1 MTAALRKTYF
11 RYLIAF
17 VLTALSTMLGNILDG
32 IIAGQLIGADAVA
45 AIGTSRPLTQGF
57 YTLHLLIGAGGGM
70 LAGLAIGKK
79 RRDEANVVFR
89 TVVCTMAAIAA
100 VATAVGATMPQAVTR
115 FFCTDAA
122 LQPLAEPYVF
132 WMMVGAF
139 AYFGMYLMQTYV
151 AVDGEP
157 GLVTGAVVVD
167 NTVNVILSVVL
178 IKYFDMGVAGAAIGT
193 VVGHALAA
201 LLLLALHWRP
211 RENHVVLGFSMV
223 SSSEQSNNPNNLNNP
238 NNPNNRTILRIVSQG
253 APLAIASMSLTAL
266 LYSANLIIMGTLG
279 KDGMFIYAVALNL
292 LLVYNLFLA
301 GACQTLQSLGAI
313 EKGKGGPGFGEVVK
327 FTYLLLAVSSTAV
340 CVFAWICPGVI
351 ASLFG
356 GGKRPEL
363 LAATNSALR
372 VFAPSF
378 ILFCLIYVHMIVC
391 KLEKKSGIA
400 LFISF
405 ALSLTVIPVLWSFA
419 RFAPAY
425 IWWSYLVAYVIEIA
439 AIVVLEQIVFKER
452 SPS

>member
-1 MTAALRKTYF
+1 MTAALRRTYF

-100 VATAVGATMPQAVTR
+100 VATTVGWAMPQVVTR

-167 NTVNVILSVVL
+167 NAVNVILSVVL

-211 RENHVVLGFSMV
+211 RRDRAVLGFRTAPSI
-223 SSSEQSNNPNNLNNP
+223 EQS
-238 NNPNNRTILRIVSQG
+238 NNPNNRTILRIISQG

-266 LYSANLIIMGTLG
+266 LYSANLIVMGALG

-327 FTYLLLAVSSTAV
+327 FTYLLLTVSSTLV

-405 ALSLTVIPVLWSFA
+405 ALSLTVIPVLWAFA

-439 AIVVLEQIVFKER
+439 AIFVLERMNLRR
-452 SPS
+452 SVS

>member
-1 MTAALRKTYF
+1 MTATLRKTYF
-11 RYLIAF
+11 HYLVAF

-57 YTLHLLIGAGGGM
+57 YTLHLLVGAGGGM
-70 LAGLAIGKK
+70 LVGLAIGKK
-79 RRDEANVVFR
+79 RRDEANAVFR
-89 TVVCTMAAIAA
+89 AVVCTMAVVAAIAT
-100 VATAVGATMPQAVTR
+100 VIGATMPQAVTR

-167 NTVNVILSVVL
+167 NAVNVILSVVL
-178 IKYFDMGVAGAAIGT
+178 IKYFNLGVAGAAIGT

-201 LLLLALHWRP
+201 LLLLVLHWGRKAESP
-211 RENHVVLGFSMV
+211 HL
-223 SSSEQSNNPNNLNNP
+223 NLSTFQPFNLLTL
-238 NNPNNRTILRIVSQG
+238 RRIVSQG
-253 APLAIASMSLTAL
+253 APLAIASMSLTTL

-301 GACQTLQSLGAI
+301 GSCQTLQSLGAI

-327 FTYLLLAVSSTAV
+327 FTYLLLAVSSTLV

-391 KLEKKSGIA
+391 KLKKKSGIA

-405 ALSLTVIPVLWSFA
+405 ALSLTVIPVLWLFA
-419 RFAPAY
+419 HFAPAC

-439 AIVVLEQIVFKER
+439 VIAVWEARGRGTIPKARKFNG
-452 SPS
+452 PSA

>member
-1 MTAALRKTYF
+1 MTAELRKTYF

-32 IIAGQLIGADAVA
+32 IIAGQLIGAEAVA

-70 LAGLAIGKK
+70 LVGLAIGKK
-79 RRDEANVVFR
+79 RRDEANVIFR
-89 TVVCTMAAIAA
+89 AVVCTMGVIAA
-100 VATAVGATMPQAVTR
+100 VATIVGATMPQAVTR
-115 FFCTDAA
+115 FFCTEAA

-157 GLVTGAVVVD
+157 ALVTAAVVVD
-167 NTVNVILSVVL
+167 NVVNVLLSVTL
-178 IKYFDMGVAGAAIGT
+178 IHYFDMGVAGAAIGT

-201 LLLLALHWRP
+201 VLLLALHWARKSSAP
-211 RENHVVLGFSMV
+211 RLNFST
-223 SSSEQSNNPNNLNNP
+223 SQPSNFSTL
-238 NNPNNRTILRIVSQG
+238 RRIVSQG

-266 LYSANLIIMGTLG
+266 LFSANRIIMDALG

-301 GACQTLQSLGAI
+301 GSCQTLQSLGAI

-327 FTYLLLAVSSTAV
+327 FTYLLLTVSSTVV

-351 ASLFG
+351 ASVFG

-405 ALSLTVIPVLWSFA
+405 ALSLTVIPVLWAFA

-425 IWWSYLVAYVIEIA
+425 IWWSYLVAYFIEIA
-439 AIVVLEQIVFKER
+439 MIAAFEYLKSR
-452 SPS
+452 SRES

>member
-1 MTAALRKTYF
+1 MTAELRKTYF

-32 IIAGQLIGADAVA
+32 IIAGQLIGAEAVA

-57 YTLHLLIGAGGGM
+57 YTLHLLVGAGGGM
-70 LAGLAIGKK
+70 LVGLAIGKK
-79 RRDEANVVFR
+79 RRDEANSVFR
-89 TVVCTMAAIAA
+89 AVVGVMGVIAA
-100 VATAVGATMPQAVTR
+100 VATIVGATMPQAVTR
-115 FFCTDAA
+115 FFCTEAA

-157 GLVTGAVVVD
+157 VLVTVAVVVD
-167 NTVNVILSVVL
+167 NVVNVLLSVTL
-178 IKYFDMGVAGAAIGT
+178 IHYFDMGVAGAAIGT

-201 LLLLALHWRP
+201 VLLLALHWARKSSAP
-211 RENHVVLGFSMV
+211 RLDFST
-223 SSSEQSNNPNNLNNP
+223 SQPSNFSTL
-238 NNPNNRTILRIVSQG
+238 RRIVSQG

-266 LYSANLIIMGTLG
+266 LFSANRIIMGALG

-301 GACQTLQSLGAI
+301 GSCQTLQSLGAI
-313 EKGKGGPGFGEVVK
+313 EKGKGGSGFGEVVK
-327 FTYLLLAVSSTAV
+327 FTYLLLTVSSTLV

-391 KLEKKSGIA
+391 KLEKKSGVA

-405 ALSLTVIPVLWSFA
+405 ALSLTVIPVLWAFA

-425 IWWSYLVAYVIEIA
+425 IWWSYLVAYFIEIA
-439 AIVVLEQIVFKER
+439 MIAVFER
-452 SPS
+452 LKSRSHES

>member
-1 MTAALRKTYF
+1 MTAELRRTYF

-70 LAGLAIGKK
+70 LVGLAIGKK
-79 RRDEANVVFR
+79 RRDEANVIFR
-89 TVVCTMAAIAA
+89 AVVCTMGVIAT
-100 VATAVGATMPQAVTR
+100 VATIVGATMPQAVTR
-115 FFCTDAA
+115 FFCTEAA

-157 GLVTGAVVVD
+157 ALVTVAVVVD
-167 NTVNVILSVVL
+167 NVVNVLLSVVL
-178 IKYFDMGVAGAAIGT
+178 IRCFDLGVAGAAIGT

-201 LLLLALHWRP
+201 VLLLALHWARKSSAP
-211 RENHVVLGFSMV
+211 RLNFST
-223 SSSEQSNNPNNLNNP
+223 SQPSNFSTL
-238 NNPNNRTILRIVSQG
+238 RRIVSQG

-266 LYSANLIIMGTLG
+266 LFSANRIIMGALG

-301 GACQTLQSLGAI
+301 GSCQTLQSLGAI

-327 FTYLLLAVSSTAV
+327 FTYLLLTVSSTVV

-351 ASLFG
+351 ASVFG

-405 ALSLTVIPVLWSFA
+405 ALSLTVIPVLWAFA

-425 IWWSYLVAYVIEIA
+425 IWWSYLVAYFIEIA
-439 AIVVLEQIVFKER
+439 MIAAFEYLKSR
-452 SPS
+452 SPES

>member
-1 MTAALRKTYF
+1 MTVELRRKYF

-32 IIAGQLIGADAVA
+32 IIAGQLIGAEAVA

-57 YTLHLLIGAGGGM
+57 YTLHLLVGAGGGM
-70 LAGLAIGKK
+70 LVGLAIGKK
-79 RRDEANVVFR
+79 RRDEANSVFR
-89 TVVCTMAAIAA
+89 AVVGVMGVIAA
-100 VATAVGATMPQAVTR
+100 VATIVGATMPQAVTR
-115 FFCTDAA
+115 FFCTEAA

-157 GLVTGAVVVD
+157 VLVTVAVVVD
-167 NTVNVILSVVL
+167 NVVNVLLSVTL
-178 IKYFDMGVAGAAIGT
+178 IHYFDMGVAGAAIGT

-201 LLLLALHWRP
+201 VLLLALHWARKSSAP
-211 RENHVVLGFSMV
+211 RLDFSI
-223 SSSEQSNNPNNLNNP
+223 SQPSNFSTL
-238 NNPNNRTILRIVSQG
+238 RRIVSQG

-266 LYSANLIIMGTLG
+266 LFSANRIIMGALG

-301 GACQTLQSLGAI
+301 GSCQTLQSLGAI
-313 EKGKGGPGFGEVVK
+313 EKGKGGSGFGEVVK
-327 FTYLLLAVSSTAV
+327 FTYLLLTVSSTLV

-391 KLEKKSGIA
+391 KLEKKSGVA

-405 ALSLTVIPVLWSFA
+405 ALSLTVIPVLWAFA

-425 IWWSYLVAYVIEIA
+425 IWWSYLVAYFIEIA
-439 AIVVLEQIVFKER
+439 MIAVFER
-452 SPS
+452 LKSRSHES

>member
-1 MTAALRKTYF
+1 MTAELRKTYF
-11 RYLIAF
+11 RYLVAF

-79 RRDEANVVFR
+79 RRDEANIVFR

-100 VATAVGATMPQAVTR
+100 VATVVGWTMPQAVTR

-167 NTVNVILSVVL
+167 NAVNVILSVVL

-201 LLLLALHWRP
+201 LLLLILHWGRNAEAP
-211 RENHVVLGFSMV
+211 HLNFSTL
-223 SSSEQSNNPNNLNNP
+223 QLFNLS
-238 NNPNNRTILRIVSQG
+238 TLRHIVSQG

-266 LYSANLIIMGTLG
+266 LYSANLIVMDTLG

-313 EKGKGGPGFGEVVK
+313 EKGKGGPGFAEVVK
-327 FTYLLLAVSSTAV
+327 FTYLLLTVSSTAV
-340 CVFAWICPGVI
+340 CVFAWTCPGVI

-405 ALSLTVIPVLWSFA
+405 ALSLTVIPVLWLFA
-419 RFAPAY
+419 HFAPAY
-425 IWWSYLVAYVIEIA
+425 IWWSYLVAYLTEIVLITVIERG
-439 AIVVLEQIVFKER
+439 V
-452 SPS
+452 PSVSGK

>member
-89 TVVCTMAAIAA
+89 TVVCAMAAIAA
-100 VATAVGATMPQAVTR
+100 VATAVGATVPQAVTR

-167 NTVNVILSVVL
+167 NVVNVILSVVL

-211 RENHVVLGFSMV
+211 RSDRAVLGFRTIPSIEQ
-223 SSSEQSNNPNNLNNP
+223 SEQSNNL
-238 NNPNNRTILRIVSQG
+238 NNRTILRIVSQG

-266 LYSANLIIMGTLG
+266 LYSANLVIMGALG

-301 GACQTLQSLGAI
+301 GSCQTLQSLGAI
-313 EKGKGGPGFGEVVK
+313 EKGKGGSGFGEVVR

-391 KLEKKSGIA
+391 KLEKRSGIA

-405 ALSLTVIPVLWSFA
+405 ALSLTVIPVLWAFA

-439 AIVVLEQIVFKER
+439 AIAILEAAAAKKRRVQ
-452 SPS
+452 

>member
-1 MTAALRKTYF
+1 MTSELRRRYF

-70 LAGLAIGKK
+70 LVGLAIGKK
-79 RRDEANVVFR
+79 RRDEANVIFR
-89 TVVCTMAAIAA
+89 AVVCTMGVIAA
-100 VATAVGATMPQAVTR
+100 VATVVGATMPQTVTR
-115 FFCTDAA
+115 FFCTEAA

-157 GLVTGAVVVD
+157 VLVTVAVVVD
-167 NTVNVILSVVL
+167 TVVNVLLSVVL
-178 IKYFDMGVAGAAIGT
+178 IKYFDLGVAGAAIGT

-201 LLLLALHWRP
+201 VLLLALHWGRKSEAAHLDVSASRP
-211 RENHVVLGFSMV
+211 LDFSTF
-223 SSSEQSNNPNNLNNP
+223 
-238 NNPNNRTILRIVSQG
+238 RRIVSQG
-253 APLAIASMSLTAL
+253 APLAIASMCLTAL
-266 LYSANLIIMGTLG
+266 LFSANRIIMGALG
-279 KDGMFIYAVALNL
+279 KDGMFIYTVALNL

-301 GACQTLQSLGAI
+301 GTCQTLQSLGAI

-327 FTYLLLAVSSTAV
+327 FTYLLLTVSSTVV

-351 ASLFG
+351 ASAFG

-378 ILFCLIYVHMIVC
+378 IFFCLIYVHMIVC

-405 ALSLTVIPVLWSFA
+405 ALSLTVIPVLWAFA
-419 RFAPAY
+419 RFAPSY
-425 IWWSYLVAYVIEIA
+425 IWWSYLVAYFVEIA
-439 AIVVLEQIVFKER
+439 MIAAFEYLKSR
-452 SPS
+452 SR

>member
-201 LLLLALHWRP
+201 LLLLVLHWRP
-211 RENHVVLGFSMV
+211 RRDRAVLGFRATPSI
-223 SSSEQSNNPNNLNNP
+223 EQS

-301 GACQTLQSLGAI
+301 GSCQTLQSLGAI

-405 ALSLTVIPVLWSFA
+405 ALSLTVIPVLWTFA

-439 AIVVLEQIVFKER
+439 AISVFER
-452 SPS
+452 MNFRRSGS

>member
-1 MTAALRKTYF
+1 MTAELRRTYF

-32 IIAGQLIGADAVA
+32 IIAGQLIGAEAVA

-57 YTLHLLIGAGGGM
+57 YTLHLLVGAGGGM
-70 LAGLAIGKK
+70 LVGLAIGKK
-79 RRDEANVVFR
+79 RRDEANVIFR
-89 TVVCTMAAIAA
+89 AVVCTMGVIAA
-100 VATAVGATMPQAVTR
+100 VATIVGATMPQAVTR
-115 FFCTDAA
+115 FFCTEAA

-157 GLVTGAVVVD
+157 ALVTVAVVVD
-167 NTVNVILSVVL
+167 NVVNVLLSVVL
-178 IKYFDMGVAGAAIGT
+178 IRYFDLGVAGAAIGT

-201 LLLLALHWRP
+201 VLLLALHWGRKSEAEHLDVSASRP
-211 RENHVVLGFSMV
+211 FDFSTF
-223 SSSEQSNNPNNLNNP
+223 
-238 NNPNNRTILRIVSQG
+238 RRIVSQG

-266 LYSANLIIMGTLG
+266 LFSANRIIMGALG

-301 GACQTLQSLGAI
+301 GSCQTLQSLGAI
-313 EKGKGGPGFGEVVK
+313 EKGKGGQGFGEVVK
-327 FTYLLLAVSSTAV
+327 FTYLLLTVSSTVV

-351 ASLFG
+351 ASVFG

-391 KLEKKSGIA
+391 KLEKKSGVA

-405 ALSLTVIPVLWSFA
+405 ALSLTVIPVLWAFA

-425 IWWSYLVAYVIEIA
+425 IWWSYLVAYFIEIA
-439 AIVVLEQIVFKER
+439 MIAVFER
-452 SPS
+452 LKSRSRES

>member
-1 MTAALRKTYF
+1 MTAELRKTYF

-45 AIGTSRPLTQGF
+45 AIGTSRPLSQGF

-70 LAGLAIGKK
+70 LAGLAIGKN

-89 TVVCTMAAIAA
+89 SVVCAMAAIAA
-100 VATAVGATMPQAVTR
+100 VATVVGAAMPQAATR

-167 NTVNVILSVVL
+167 NAVNVILSVVL

-211 RENHVVLGFSMV
+211 RRDRALLGFRVIPSI
-223 SSSEQSNNPNNLNNP
+223 EQS

-313 EKGKGGPGFGEVVK
+313 EKGRGGPGFGEVVK
-327 FTYLLLAVSSTAV
+327 FTYLLLAVSSTLV
-340 CVFAWICPGVI
+340 CVFVWICPGVI

-391 KLEKKSGIA
+391 KLEKRGGIA

-405 ALSLTVIPVLWSFA
+405 ALSLTVIPVLWVFA
-419 RFAPAY
+419 HFAPAY
-425 IWWSYLVAYVIEIA
+425 IWWSYLAAYVVEIA
-439 AIVVLEQIVFKER
+439 MIAALETRGRVR
-452 SPS
+452 

>member
-1 MTAALRKTYF
+1 MTSELRKRYF
-11 RYLIAF
+11 RYLFAF

-32 IIAGQLIGADAVA
+32 IIAGQFIGADAVA

-70 LAGLAIGKK
+70 LVGLAIGKK
-79 RRDEANVVFR
+79 CRDEANAVFR
-89 TVVCTMAAIAA
+89 AVVGVMVVIAAAVTVVGFA
-100 VATAVGATMPQAVTR
+100 MPQAATR
-115 FFCTDAA
+115 FLCTDAA

-132 WMMVGAF
+132 WMMIGAF

-167 NTVNVILSVVL
+167 NVVNVILSVVL
-178 IKYFDMGVAGAAIGT
+178 IKYFSMGVAGAAIGT
-193 VVGHALAA
+193 VVGHALAM
-201 LLLLALHWRP
+201 LMLFILHWGRKSEP
-211 RENHVVLGFSMV
+211 PHLNLSTSQPLNFS
-223 SSSEQSNNPNNLNNP
+223 
-238 NNPNNRTILRIVSQG
+238 TLRHIVSQG

-266 LYSANLIIMGTLG
+266 LYSANLIIMGALG

-301 GACQTLQSLGAI
+301 GSCQTLQSLGAI
-313 EKGKGGPGFGEVVK
+313 EKGKGGTGFGEVVK

-340 CVFAWICPGVI
+340 CAFAWLCPGVI

-356 GGKRPEL
+356 GAKRPEL

-405 ALSLTVIPVLWSFA
+405 ALSLMVIPVLWAFA

-425 IWWSYLVAYVIEIA
+425 IWWSYLVAYLIEIA
-439 AIVVLEQIVFKER
+439 MIAVFER
-452 SPS
+452 LKSGSTES

>member
-1 MTAALRKTYF
+1 MTAALRRTYF
-11 RYLIAF
+11 RYLVAF

-70 LAGLAIGKK
+70 LAGLAIGKQ

-100 VATAVGATMPQAVTR
+100 VATVVGWTMPQVVTR

-167 NTVNVILSVVL
+167 NAVNVILSVVL

-201 LLLLALHWRP
+201 LLLLILHWGRNAEAP
-211 RENHVVLGFSMV
+211 HLNFSTL
-223 SSSEQSNNPNNLNNP
+223 QLFNLS
-238 NNPNNRTILRIVSQG
+238 TLRHIVSQG

-266 LYSANLIIMGTLG
+266 LYSANLIVMDTLG

-313 EKGKGGPGFGEVVK
+313 EKGKGGPGFAEVVK
-327 FTYLLLAVSSTAV
+327 FTYLLLTVSSTAV
-340 CVFAWICPGVI
+340 CVFVWTCPGVI

-405 ALSLTVIPVLWSFA
+405 ALSLTVIPVLWLFA
-419 RFAPAY
+419 HFAPAC
-425 IWWSYLVAYVIEIA
+425 IWWSYLAAYVVEIA
-439 AIVVLEQIVFKER
+439 MIAALETKGRFR
-452 SPS
+452 

>member
-1 MTAALRKTYF
+1 MTVELRRTYF

-32 IIAGQLIGADAVA
+32 IIAGQLIGAEAVA

-57 YTLHLLIGAGGGM
+57 YTLHLLVGAGGGM
-70 LAGLAIGKK
+70 LVGLAIGKK
-79 RRDEANVVFR
+79 RRDEANVIFR
-89 TVVCTMAAIAA
+89 AVVCTMGVIAA
-100 VATAVGATMPQAVTR
+100 VATIVGATMPQAVTR
-115 FFCTDAA
+115 FFCTEAA

-157 GLVTGAVVVD
+157 ALVTAAVVVD
-167 NTVNVILSVVL
+167 NVVNVLLSVVL
-178 IKYFDMGVAGAAIGT
+178 IRYFDLGVAGAAIGT

-201 LLLLALHWRP
+201 VLLLALHWARKSSAP
-211 RENHVVLGFSMV
+211 RLNFSTF
-223 SSSEQSNNPNNLNNP
+223 QPSNFSTL
-238 NNPNNRTILRIVSQG
+238 RRIVSQG

-266 LYSANLIIMGTLG
+266 LFSANRIIMGALG

-301 GACQTLQSLGAI
+301 GSCQTLQSLGAI
-313 EKGKGGPGFGEVVK
+313 EKGKGGQGFGEVVK
-327 FTYLLLAVSSTAV
+327 FTYLLLTVSSTVV

-351 ASLFG
+351 ASVFG

-405 ALSLTVIPVLWSFA
+405 ALSLTVIPVLWAFA

-425 IWWSYLVAYVIEIA
+425 IWWSYLVAYFIEIA
-439 AIVVLEQIVFKER
+439 MIAVFER
-452 SPS
+452 LKSRSRES

>member
-1 MTAALRKTYF
+1 MTAELRKTYF

-32 IIAGQLIGADAVA
+32 IIAGQLIGAEAVA

-57 YTLHLLIGAGGGM
+57 YTLHLLVGAGGGM
-70 LAGLAIGKK
+70 LVGLAIGKK
-79 RRDEANVVFR
+79 HRDEANSVFR
-89 TVVCTMAAIAA
+89 AVVGVMGVIAA
-100 VATAVGATMPQAVTR
+100 VATIVGATMPQAVTR
-115 FFCTDAA
+115 FFCTEAA

-157 GLVTGAVVVD
+157 VLVTVAVVVD
-167 NTVNVILSVVL
+167 NVVNVLLSVTL
-178 IKYFDMGVAGAAIGT
+178 IHYFDMGVAGAAIGT

-201 LLLLALHWRP
+201 VLLLALHWARKSSAP
-211 RENHVVLGFSMV
+211 RLNFST
-223 SSSEQSNNPNNLNNP
+223 SQPSNFSTL
-238 NNPNNRTILRIVSQG
+238 RRIVSQG

-266 LYSANLIIMGTLG
+266 LFSANRIIMGALG

-301 GACQTLQSLGAI
+301 GSCQTLQSLGAI
-313 EKGKGGPGFGEVVK
+313 EKGKGGSGFGEVVK
-327 FTYLLLAVSSTAV
+327 FTYLLLTVSSTLV
-340 CVFAWICPGVI
+340 CVFAWICPGMI

-391 KLEKKSGIA
+391 KLEKKSGVA

-405 ALSLTVIPVLWSFA
+405 ALSLTVIPVLWAFA

-425 IWWSYLVAYVIEIA
+425 IWWSYLVAYFIEIA
-439 AIVVLEQIVFKER
+439 MIAVFER
-452 SPS
+452 LKSRSHES

>member
-1 MTAALRKTYF
+1 MTAELRRTYF

-32 IIAGQLIGADAVA
+32 IIAGQLIGAEAVA

-57 YTLHLLIGAGGGM
+57 YTLHLLVGAGGGM
-70 LAGLAIGKK
+70 LVGLAIGKK
-79 RRDEANVVFR
+79 RRDEANVIFR
-89 TVVCTMAAIAA
+89 AVVCTMGVIAA
-100 VATAVGATMPQAVTR
+100 VATIVGATMPQAVTR
-115 FFCTDAA
+115 FFCTEAA

-157 GLVTGAVVVD
+157 VLVTVAVVVD
-167 NTVNVILSVVL
+167 NVVNVLLSVAL

-201 LLLLALHWRP
+201 VLLLALHWARRSSAP
-211 RENHVVLGFSMV
+211 RLNFST
-223 SSSEQSNNPNNLNNP
+223 SQPSNFSTL
-238 NNPNNRTILRIVSQG
+238 RRIVSQG

-266 LYSANLIIMGTLG
+266 LFSANRIIMDTLG

-301 GACQTLQSLGAI
+301 GSCQTLQSLGAI

-327 FTYLLLAVSSTAV
+327 FTYLLLTVSSAVV

-405 ALSLTVIPVLWSFA
+405 ALSLTVIPVLWAFA

-425 IWWSYLVAYVIEIA
+425 IWWSYLVAYFVEIA
-439 AIVVLEQIVFKER
+439 MIAAFEYLKSR
-452 SPS
+452 SR

>member
-1 MTAALRKTYF
+1 MTAELRRTYF

-57 YTLHLLIGAGGGM
+57 YTLHLLVGAGGGM
-70 LAGLAIGKK
+70 LVGLAIGKK
-79 RRDEANVVFR
+79 RRDEANVIFR
-89 TVVCTMAAIAA
+89 AVVCTMAAIAA
-100 VATAVGATMPQAVTR
+100 VATVVGATMPQAVTR
-115 FFCTDAA
+115 FFCTEAA

-157 GLVTGAVVVD
+157 ALVTAAVVVD
-167 NTVNVILSVVL
+167 NVVNVLLSVVL
-178 IKYFDMGVAGAAIGT
+178 IKYFDLGVAGAAIGT
-193 VVGHALAA
+193 VVGHAIAA
-201 LLLLALHWRP
+201 VLLLVLHWGRNAASP
-211 RENHVVLGFSMV
+211 RLSLSTDQLFNLSTFQPSNFSTL
-223 SSSEQSNNPNNLNNP
+223 P
-238 NNPNNRTILRIVSQG
+238 RIVSQG

-266 LYSANLIIMGTLG
+266 LFSANRIIMDALG

-301 GACQTLQSLGAI
+301 GSCQTLQSLGAI

-327 FTYLLLAVSSTAV
+327 FTYLLLTVSSTVV

-405 ALSLTVIPVLWSFA
+405 ALSLTVIPVLWAFA

-425 IWWSYLVAYVIEIA
+425 IWWSYLVAYFIEIA
-439 AIVVLEQIVFKER
+439 MIAAFEYLKSR
-452 SPS
+452 SRES

>member
-1 MTAALRKTYF
+1 MTAELRKTYF

-45 AIGTSRPLTQGF
+45 AIGTSRPLSQGF

-70 LAGLAIGKK
+70 LAGLAIGKN

-89 TVVCTMAAIAA
+89 SVVCAMAVIAA
-100 VATAVGATMPQAVTR
+100 VATVVGAAMPQAVKR

-167 NTVNVILSVVL
+167 NAVNVILSVVL

-211 RENHVVLGFSMV
+211 RRDRALLGFRTAPSI
-223 SSSEQSNNPNNLNNP
+223 EQS

-327 FTYLLLAVSSTAV
+327 FTYLLLAVSSTLV
-340 CVFAWICPGVI
+340 CVFVWICPGVI

-391 KLEKKSGIA
+391 KLEKRGGIA

-405 ALSLTVIPVLWSFA
+405 ALSLTVIPVLWVFA
-419 RFAPAY
+419 HFAPAY
-425 IWWSYLVAYVIEIA
+425 IWWSYLAAYVVEIA
-439 AIVVLEQIVFKER
+439 MIAALETRGRVR
-452 SPS
+452 

>member
-1 MTAALRKTYF
+1 MTAELRRTYF

-89 TVVCTMAAIAA
+89 SVVCTMAAIAA
-100 VATAVGATMPQAVTR
+100 VATVVGWAMPQAVTR

-167 NTVNVILSVVL
+167 NAVNVILSVVL
-178 IKYFDMGVAGAAIGT
+178 IRYFDMGVAGAAIGT

-211 RENHVVLGFSMV
+211 RRDRVVLGFRSLAAL
-223 SSSEQSNNPNNLNNP
+223 SIEQSEQS
-238 NNPNNRTILRIVSQG
+238 NNPNNRTILRIISQG

-301 GACQTLQSLGAI
+301 GSCQTLQSLGAI

-356 GGKRPEL
+356 GGKRPDL

-391 KLEKKSGIA
+391 KLEKKGGIA

-405 ALSLTVIPVLWSFA
+405 ALSLTVIPVLWAFA

-425 IWWSYLVAYVIEIA
+425 IWWSYLVAYFIEIA
-439 AIVVLEQIVFKER
+439 AIATLESAAAHGR
-452 SPS
+452 

>member
-1 MTAALRKTYF
+1 MTAELRRLYF

-32 IIAGQLIGADAVA
+32 IIAGQFIGADAVA
-45 AIGTSRPLTQGF
+45 AIGTSRPLSQGF

-70 LAGLAIGKK
+70 LVGLAIGKK
-79 RRDEANVVFR
+79 RRDEANTVFR
-89 TVVCTMAAIAA
+89 AVVGVMSAIAA
-100 VATAVGATMPQAVTR
+100 VATVVGFTMPQAVTR
-115 FFCTDAA
+115 FFCTNAA
-122 LQPLAEPYVF
+122 LLPLAEPYIF
-132 WMMVGAF
+132 WMLTGAF
-139 AYFGMYLMQTYV
+139 AYFGMFLLQTYV

-167 NTVNVILSVVL
+167 NAVNVLLSVVL
-178 IKYFDMGVAGAAIGT
+178 IKYFGMGVAGAAIGT
-193 VVGHALAA
+193 LVGHALAA
-201 LLLLALHWRP
+201 VLLLILHWGRNAESP
-211 RENHVVLGFSMV
+211 HLNFSTFQLFNFSTLRHV
-223 SSSEQSNNPNNLNNP
+223 
-238 NNPNNRTILRIVSQG
+238 VSQG

-266 LYSANLIIMGTLG
+266 LYSANLIIMGARG

-327 FTYLLLAVSSTAV
+327 FTYLLLAVSSAAV
-340 CVFAWICPGVI
+340 CLFTWVCPGVI
-351 ASLFG
+351 ATVFG
-356 GGKRPEL
+356 GGKDPKL
-363 LAATNSALR
+363 LAETNAALR

-391 KLEKKSGIA
+391 KLEKKSFVA

-405 ALSLTVIPVLWSFA
+405 ALSLTVIPVLWAFA
-419 RFAPAY
+419 HFAPAY
-425 IWWSYLVAYVIEIA
+425 IWWSYLVAYLVEIA
-439 AIVVLEQIVFKER
+439 LIALIER
-452 SPS
+452 ILPSVSKK

>member
-1 MTAALRKTYF
+1 MTAELRRTYF

-32 IIAGQLIGADAVA
+32 IIAGQLIGAEAVA

-57 YTLHLLIGAGGGM
+57 YTLHLLVGAGGGM
-70 LAGLAIGKK
+70 LVGLAIGKK
-79 RRDEANVVFR
+79 RRDEANVIFR
-89 TVVCTMAAIAA
+89 AVVCTMGVIAA
-100 VATAVGATMPQAVTR
+100 VATIVGATMPQAVTR
-115 FFCTDAA
+115 FFCTEAA

-157 GLVTGAVVVD
+157 ALVTAAVVVD
-167 NTVNVILSVVL
+167 NVVNVLLSVVL
-178 IKYFDMGVAGAAIGT
+178 IKYFDLGVAGAAIGT

-201 LLLLALHWRP
+201 VLLLALHWGRKSEAEHLDVSVSRP
-211 RENHVVLGFSMV
+211 LDFSTF
-223 SSSEQSNNPNNLNNP
+223 
-238 NNPNNRTILRIVSQG
+238 RRIVSQG

-266 LYSANLIIMGTLG
+266 LFSANRIIMGALG

-301 GACQTLQSLGAI
+301 GSCQTLQSLGAI

-327 FTYLLLAVSSTAV
+327 FTYLLLTVSSTVV

-351 ASLFG
+351 ASVFG

-391 KLEKKSGIA
+391 KLKKKSGIA

-405 ALSLTVIPVLWSFA
+405 ALSLTVIPVLWAFA

-425 IWWSYLVAYVIEIA
+425 IWWSYLVAYLVEIA
-439 AIVVLEQIVFKER
+439 AIAVFECLKSR
-452 SPS
+452 SPES